1 VVQPV
6 RITNVSVHALKLKL
20 AEPYTVSYENVEHAV
35 NVFLR
40 LETDRGLIGL
50 GCANPD
56 EVVCGET
63 EAGVLAALT
72 GPARDALLAAD
83 PLRAAQLREQL
94 RKLLP
99 ESPAARAAVD
109 MALFDLLGKHCG
121 LPVYQL
127 LGGYRDRIV
136 TSVTIGILD
145 VDETVR
151 RARDLT
157 AQGFKALKLKGGLD
171 VEGDIERV
179 LAVRDAVGP
188 DIGLR
193 FDANQGY
200 DVTKALRLVDATR
213 RADLELL
220 EQPTPRDELK
230 ALAAVTHAAALPIM
244 ADESLMGMR
253 DAFRIA
259 RGGLADMIN
268 VKLMKCGGIWPA
280 MEITGLARTAGLEV
294 MIGCMDE
301 CALGIAAALSV
312 ALAHPGVVYADL
324 DGHFDLIE
332 DPSASAVKLK
342 NGMLTPRSLDD
353 LEFD

>member
-1 VVQPV
+1 M
-6 RITNVSVHALKLKL
+6 RITRVDVWALKLRL
-20 AEPYTVSYENVEHAV
+20 SEPYAVSYESIEHAV

-40 LETDRGLIGL
+40 LETDRGLVGL

-56 EVVCGET
+56 LAVCNET
-63 EAGVLAALT
+63 EGGVSAALD
-72 GPARDALLAAD
+72 GPARQTLMSAD
-83 PLRAAQLREQL
+83 PLRAAQLRERL

-127 LGGYRDRIV
+127 LGGYRDRII
-136 TSVTIGILD
+136 TSVTIGILEPE
-145 VDETVR
+145 ETVR

-171 VEGDIERV
+171 VEQDIERV
-179 LAVRDAVGP
+179 LAVRSAVGP
-188 DIGLR
+188 KIRLR

-200 DVTKALRLVDATR
+200 DVGQALRLVEGTR
-213 RADLELL
+213 RARLELL
-220 EQPTPRDELK
+220 EQPTPRDELE
-230 ALAAVTHAAALPIM
+230 ALDSVRRAATQLPIM
-244 ADESLMGMR
+244 ADESLMGLR

-280 MEITGLARTAGLEV
+280 MEITSLARTAGIEV
-294 MIGCMDE
+294 MVGCMDE

-324 DGHFDLIE
+324 DGHLDLID
-332 DPSASAVKLK
+332 DPTAAAVALK
-342 NGMLTPRSLDD
+342 NGMISPRTLDD
-353 LEFD
+353 LECPL